1 MNSINKND
9 TKQMELYPDVRDGLT
24 SVQRRI
30 LWTLRTFPQKEW
42 NRFMKSARIVGYVMG
57 RFYPYNDDCI
67 YKALVNMVQL
77 AEKTPLVYGQGNFG
91 SQTDRNSYAA
101 MRFTEVMISPWGKSM
116 FDRIENGAVELFD
129 NYDGCFKEPHYLP
142 SMFPNLLVNG
152 FGGESVCIPPHDF
165 LDVIACVR
173 DYCNGNSQLRN
184 PLLDESRV
192 FPVWI
197 GEKVENLSFV
207 QMLGMWVEHRV
218 ECLGRSFARDVKE
231 TKEKLHWLDAKKM
244 FLQDLSANLER
255 GHRFKSRQEFGASMG
270 FDEVQNRY
278 FEKMTI
284 RDIAT
289 SDIEQEISLAESELA
304 GLQKTLNS
312 REALLGIILEQL
324 ESLANPPKTRKKSLS
339 PSKKDAS

>member
-30 LWTLRTFPQKEW
+30 LWALRTCPKKEW
-42 NRFMKSARIVGYVMG
+42 NRFMKSARIVGSVMG

-77 AEKTPLVYGQGNFG
+77 TEKTPLVFGQGNFG
-91 SQTDRNSYAA
+91 SPADRNSYAA
-101 MRFTEVMISPWGKSM
+101 MRFTEVMLSPWGKSM

-129 NYDGCFKEPHYLP
+129 NYDGCFKEPRCLP

-152 FGGESVCIPPHDF
+152 FEGEHVSVPPHDF
-165 LDVIACVR
+165 LDVIAYVR
-173 DYCNGNSQLRN
+173 DYCNGASQSN
-184 PLLDESRV
+184 HPLLDESRT
-192 FPVWI
+192 FPIWT
-197 GEKVENLSFV
+197 GEKVEKLSFA
-207 QMLGMWVEHRV
+207 QMLGIWVEHRV
-218 ECLGRSFARDVKE
+218 DCLERSFARDVKE
-231 TKEKLHWLDAKKM
+231 ANEKMHWLDAKKM
-244 FLQDLSANLER
+244 FLKDLPANLER
-255 GHRFKSRQEFGASMG
+255 RHKFKSMQEFGASMG

-278 FEKMTI
+278 FEKMTF

-289 SDIEQEISLAESELA
+289 SDIDQEISLAESELA

-324 ESLANPPKTRKKSLS
+324 ESLANPSRKNQ
-339 PSKKDAS
+339 KKV